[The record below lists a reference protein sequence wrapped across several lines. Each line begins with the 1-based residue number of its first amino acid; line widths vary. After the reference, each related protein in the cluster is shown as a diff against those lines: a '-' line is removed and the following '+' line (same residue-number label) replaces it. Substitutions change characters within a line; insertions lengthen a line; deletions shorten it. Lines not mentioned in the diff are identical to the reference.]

1 MAGGLI
7 DDIDLT
13 LPDDASRRVRF
24 PPPVIERSPSRLITE
39 ARDAYEAG
47 LFIACLTILVT
58 VPDVCANLRASK
70 EKSKYAQ
77 RDWCTDYL
85 GLPPDPVCTDI
96 DRSSDQTPQKI
107 AGTLK
112 QLERSGNFTASDF
125 AQLRNAVL
133 HTASSVIDG
142 PGAKY
147 SPFHSISVQV
157 TDLSNQLV
165 IGYGASSRPAGGDTE
180 TDCRFKLTISLTA
193 LLARME
199 DGVASFLED
208 FPELDK
214 ELGKW
219 EVLNWGIVD
228 LRTTND

>member
-1 MAGGLI
+1 MASGLI
-7 DDIDLT
+7 DDMDLT
-13 LPDDASRRVRF
+13 LPADAFRRVRF

-39 ARDAYEAG
+39 ARNAYDAG
-47 LFIACLTILVT
+47 LFVACLTILVT
-58 VPDVCANLRASK
+58 VPDVCAKLRTAQGK
-70 EKSKYAQ
+70 VRYGQ
-77 RDWCTDYL
+77 RDWCADYL
-85 GLPPDPVCTDI
+85 GLPPGPVCTDI

-112 QLERSGNFTASDF
+112 QLERARNFTASDF

-165 IGYGASSRPAGGDTE
+165 IAYGASSRPTGGDTE
-180 TDCRFKLTISLTA
+180 SDCRFKLTISLTA
-193 LLARME
+193 LLAQME
-199 DGVASFLED
+199 KGVASFLED